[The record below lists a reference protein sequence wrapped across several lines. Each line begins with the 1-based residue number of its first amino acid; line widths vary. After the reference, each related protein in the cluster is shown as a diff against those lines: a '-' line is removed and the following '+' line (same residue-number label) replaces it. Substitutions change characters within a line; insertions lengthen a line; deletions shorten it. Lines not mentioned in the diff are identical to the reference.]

1 MALYC
6 FSISSNPSMGS
17 ISIKKCCL
25 SSIFFSP
32 SPVLIPV
39 SLCAFFKRDWYAFSK
54 GFPIRWAICLPISNA
69 VNSSLLRSRSRSV
82 KSGSVNIYEL
92 ILLSKVMEK
101 PDSFRSF
108 ISLKIFR
115 GEVLNFSARESELHF
130 SLLSTMRS
138 IERSLCNFLF
148 LSENLFDFRF
158 ITQSFIIKIRV
169 GIFYSTR
176 AFLTRVMINYL
187 LTTLLHKVNN
197 VVKCVLLCHSDRF
210 CKRPW
215 LVYVSL

>member
-1 MALYC
+1 MK
-6 FSISSNPSMGS
+6 FH
-17 ISIKKCCL
+17 K
-25 SSIFFSP
+25 
-32 SPVLIPV
+32 
-39 SLCAFFKRDWYAFSK
+39 
-54 GFPIRWAICLPISNA
+54 FPQFNEQWLW
-69 VNSSLLRSRSRSV
+69 
-82 KSGSVNIYEL
+82 SVNIYEL

-130 SLLSTMRS
+130 SRLSSMRS

-176 AFLTRVMINYL
+176 VFLTRVMINYL

-197 VVKCVLLCHSDRF
+197 VVKCVLLCHSNRF
-210 CKRPW
+210 RKRPW